1 MTFSFSQSLVEDIT
15 YPGSFSQELVD
26 SQDSGYAVNTNRL
39 PTAPLPFPPRRT
51 LPRPPTWP
59 NLAQPQQGGGKW
71 RFGGRQ
77 EVMRSP
83 LERDLQQHLI
93 ELSKTVHKM
102 PRKVSTIVEES
113 VK

>member
-77 EVMRSP
+77 EVVRAP
-83 LERDLQQHLI
+83 LERYLQQHLTEI
-93 ELSKTVHKM
+93 SGQVKKI
-102 PRKVSTIVEES
+102 PGKVSNIVEES
-113 VK
+113 V